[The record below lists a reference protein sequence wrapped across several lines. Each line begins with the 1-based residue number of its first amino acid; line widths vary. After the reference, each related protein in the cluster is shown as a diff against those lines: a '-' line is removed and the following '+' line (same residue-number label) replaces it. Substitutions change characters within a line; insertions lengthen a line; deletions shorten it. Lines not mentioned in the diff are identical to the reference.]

1 MKKAIITGATG
12 MVGGIVLRKCLESPE
27 IGQVISISRRA
38 SGVEHDKLT
47 EVLHADFLDLS
58 SLSAHF
64 EQVDVAY
71 FCLGVYTGQVPND
84 LFETITVD
92 YTKVFA
98 DALKAASPGAHFC
111 FLSGEG
117 ADPKEKSRVA
127 FARLKGVAENYLI
140 KQDFGA
146 LHIFRPAYIYPV
158 EPRKEPNITY
168 RIARGLYPIVKRL
181 FPASEI
187 TSEQLAQAI
196 FQTGLSDG
204 PEEVILS
211 NAAIKGLL

>member
-12 MVGGIVLRKCLESPE
+12 MIGGIVLRKCLESSE
-27 IGQVISISRRA
+27 ISEVVSISRRA
-38 SGVEHDKLT
+38 SGVEHEKLT

-58 SLSAHF
+58 SISVHF
-64 EQVDVAY
+64 EKVDIAY
-71 FCLGVYTGQVPND
+71 FCLGVYTGQVPTD
-84 LFETITVD
+84 QFKTITVD
-92 YTKVFA
+92 YTKTFA
-98 DALKAASPGAHFC
+98 DALKAASPDAHFC

-127 FARLKGVAENYLI
+127 FARFKGMAENYLI
-140 KQDFGA
+140 QKGFGA

-158 EPRKEPNITY
+158 EPRKEPNFSY
-168 RIARGLYPIVKRL
+168 RIARRLYPIMKKL
-181 FPASEI
+181 YPAGEI

-196 FQTGLSDG
+196 FQTGLSKG

-211 NAAIKGLL
+211 NVAIKDLL